1 MVARSLSTGRIG
13 MATGLTIVSQSGCH
27 KSPLVRA
34 GAYDELLESFTSLSF
49 VNRVSDSSSLSGAAQ
64 IPKREVR
71 AQTGEKDRTIVPYI
85 DKPCSEASL
94 GSHPQSCGN
103 FLRADAAALIG
114 KRQGSCASLSSC
126 FRRTSAEEGQKI
138 LSG

>member
-13 MATGLTIVSQSGCH
+13 MATGLSIVSQSGCH

-34 GAYDELLESFTSLSF
+34 GTYDELLKSFTSLSF
-49 VNRVSDSSSLSGAAQ
+49 VNRVRDSSSLSGAAQ
-64 IPKREVR
+64 IPQGEVR

-94 GSHPQSCGN
+94 GPVKGLTAASTV
-103 FLRADAAALIG
+103 LR
-114 KRQGSCASLSSC
+114 KLSS
-126 FRRTSAEEGQKI
+126 S
-138 LSG
+138 

>member
-13 MATGLTIVSQSGCH
+13 MATGLSIVSQSGRH

-34 GAYDELLESFTSLSF
+34 GTYDELLKSFTSLSF
-49 VNRVSDSSSLSGAAQ
+49 VNRVRDRSSLSGAAQ
-64 IPKREVR
+64 IPQGEVR

-94 GSHPQSCGN
+94 GPVKELTAASTV
-103 FLRADAAALIG
+103 LR
-114 KRQGSCASLSSC
+114 KLSS
-126 FRRTSAEEGQKI
+126 S
-138 LSG
+138 